1 MRAIGLFEKISLS
14 PLLIYRE
21 WVCLESLK
29 CRNSDSTSSSS
40 WYQNY
45 FYTLHMQYDD
55 DEDGNSQLNDMNWP
69 VDRDTHAHTSW
80 VDDSFELIKF
90 NKNKSELLLFIRIL
104 RKLFMVCCRGQFH
117 CSLFQFFFSFSCSF
131 WILHICLC
139 LTFVKRSLGSSC
151 SSFVFVLF
159 YSFSRLKTFE
169 SCFVCFLIYL
179 LTASTMTKS
188 TLTSAHKYKH
198 THNGLDI

>member
-117 CSLFQFFFSFSCSF
+117 CSLFQFFFLFF
-131 WILHICLC
+131 M
-139 LTFVKRSLGSSC
+139 
-151 SSFVFVLF
+151 FVLNF
-159 YSFSRLKTFE
+159 TYMSLPHFCQTISWFFFFLFFF
-169 SCFVCFLIYL
+169 CFCFILFFQ
-179 LTASTMTKS
+179 
-188 TLTSAHKYKH
+188 
-198 THNGLDI
+198 